1 MPDKQP
7 NSRRPTSLE
16 DEAHRVTIREFSD
29 QIKQFSAAQSAVGDF
44 EKNAARIDQEA
55 GEAACNQSGT
65 FVVADDGNQWY
76 VGRELMDTVH
86 LCHRS
91 TASGVEFAIVERLD
105 MKSQVSHDV
114 LAQGSKADEI
124 LRDFAKSQRDGLRLW
139 TDDFSAQVKEQLALK
154 YPGQDLGRVVEAIN
168 HRFTEARPHRHS
180 IKSGEAHK
188 RTGEVTI

>member
-16 DEAHRVTIREFSD
+16 DEAHRATIREFSD
-29 QIKQFSAAQSAVGDF
+29 QIKQFSAAQSAVGDL
-44 EKNAARIDQEA
+44 EKNALRFAKEA
-55 GEAACNQSGT
+55 GEAARNHSPIP
-65 FVVADDGNQWY
+65 VVADDGNQWNM
-76 VGRELMDTVH
+76 GRELMDKVH

-124 LRDFAKSQRDGLRLW
+124 LRDFAKSQRAGLRLW
-139 TDDFSAQVKEQLALK
+139 TDDFSAQVREHLALK
-154 YPGQDLGRVVEAIN
+154 YPGQDLSRVVEAIN
-168 HRFTEARPHRHS
+168 HRLTESRPHRHS

-188 RTGEVTI
+188 PTGEVTI